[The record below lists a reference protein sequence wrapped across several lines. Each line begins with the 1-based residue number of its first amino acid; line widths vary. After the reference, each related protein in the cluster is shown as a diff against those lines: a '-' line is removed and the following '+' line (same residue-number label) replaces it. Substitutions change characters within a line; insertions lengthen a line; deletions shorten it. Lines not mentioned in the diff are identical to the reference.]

1 MEKENLEF
9 FRGILQDQLGRLLG
23 KAGETV
29 SDLMVLSNDTADPL
43 DHASNDI
50 ARGYTLRMRDRE
62 SRLIGKIRQALKNI
76 EAGNYGICEMCE
88 EEISI
93 ERLKAR
99 PVARYCIQCKQK
111 IEAHEKT
118 YGYE

>member
-9 FRGILQDQLGRLLG
+9 FKAMLEEQLNTLLG

-43 DHASNDI
+43 DHASNDM

-62 SRLIGKIRQALKNI
+62 SRLIAKIRQALKNI
-76 EAGNYGICEMCE
+76 EERHYGICEMCE
-88 EEISI
+88 EEISV

-99 PVARYCIQCKQK
+99 PVARYCIHCKQK

-118 YGYE
+118 YGL

>member
-1 MEKENLEF
+1 MEKDDLLYFKNTLQEQLEV
-9 FRGILQDQLGRLLG
+9 LLG

-62 SRLIGKIRQALKNI
+62 SRLIVKIRQALKNI
-76 EAGNYGICEMCE
+76 EEGEYGICEMCE
-88 EEISI
+88 EDIGI

-111 IEAHEKT
+111 VEAQEKT
-118 YGYE
+118 YGL